1 MCKFLLKVQKIDIRI
16 KDIQHMLNITD
27 ALSVKGNITE
37 NCLLVS
43 FMICFII
50 CSPALIAK
58 LGSNQ

>member
-27 ALSVKGNITE
+27 ALSVKGNITG

-43 FMICFII
+43 FIICFI
-50 CSPALIAK
+50 CSPVLIAK